1 MHSSLD
7 RFIEHIVRSVLIDV
21 AGGSEKTCY
30 RYFRTRCCL
39 NGDIVQRTTMSP
51 KAVRSPDGLALISN
65 DFLCSIKLLIIRS
78 RFIKSANHV
87 LGIAARILGG
97 TAQLQLAVGTSS
109 KYNGGIIDGAV
120 SAIKDI
126 LHIGGS
132 YILPNAIYTGRVAIL
147 RHRRHRAWRR
157 VRRRRLLCA
166 VAGRQYGIDL
176 SSFLFFSRAGL
187 CLQSKHKIS
196 PWGYENRVRLPLL
209 GRGCQPK

>member
-39 NGDIVQRTTMSP
+39 NGDIVQRTTI

-126 LHIGGS
+126 LHIVAS
-132 YILPNAIYTGRVAIL
+132 YILPNIVGSQGGSA
-147 RHRRHRAWRR
+147 RRHG
-157 VRRRRLLCA
+157 CN
-166 VAGRQYGIDL
+166 RQHDGQHEQ
-176 SSFLFFSRAGL
+176 R
-187 CLQSKHKIS
+187 QH
-196 PWGYENRVRLPLL
+196 NT
-209 GRGCQPK
+209 

>member
-1 MHSSLD
+1 MCSSLD

-39 NGDIVQRTTMSP
+39 NGDIVQRTTI

-97 TAQLQLAVGTSS
+97 TAQLQLAVGTGS

-120 SAIKDI
+120 FAIKDT

-147 RHRRHRAWRR
+147 RHRRHRQHNSQHEQ
-157 VRRRRLLCA
+157 
-166 VAGRQYGIDL
+166 RQ
-176 SSFLFFSRAGL
+176 
-187 CLQSKHKIS
+187 H
-196 PWGYENRVRLPLL
+196 NT
-209 GRGCQPK
+209 